1 MEIGSKRKRD
11 LGCPRITFHAS
22 DRTFDRLLR
31 GNLFPRSF
39 VLMVDMSDSEDSL
52 EDLKSAVR
60 TKLGFGED
68 AKITLSQMRSG
79 SDVVLEDGKS

>member
-1 MEIGSKRKRD
+1 
-11 LGCPRITFHAS
+11 
-22 DRTFDRLLR
+22 
-31 GNLFPRSF
+31 
-39 VLMVDMSDSEDSL
+39 MVDMSDSEDSL